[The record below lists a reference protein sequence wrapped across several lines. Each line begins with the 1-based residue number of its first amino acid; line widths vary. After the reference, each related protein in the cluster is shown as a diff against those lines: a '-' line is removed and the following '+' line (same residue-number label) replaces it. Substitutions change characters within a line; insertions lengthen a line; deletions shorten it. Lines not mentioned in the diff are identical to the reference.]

1 MTLMGLLDNGN
12 LKGTRV
18 RLLAFSFL
26 LFSSSS
32 SNYFL
37 KYFYLKI

>member
-32 SNYFL
+32 NYFL